1 MEQVMQSIE
10 HVTFRLVPGT
20 DRAAF
25 LENARRTEAA
35 VRRQPGF
42 QSRMLLEGDDGTWSD
57 IVTWA
62 SHADAMAAATDI
74 LSDPDFAPFGAMIDG
89 PTVQMTHSALVWRL
103 D

>member
-1 MEQVMQSIE
+1 MQSIE
-10 HVTFRLVPGT
+10 LVTFRLNPGT

-42 QSRMLLEGDDGTWSD
+42 VARMLTEGEDGIWSD

-62 SHADAMAAATDI
+62 SHADAMAAAKTVM
-74 LSDPDFAPFGAMIDG
+74 SDPDFAPFGAMIDG
-89 PTVQMTHSALVWRL
+89 STVQMSHSALVWHL
-103 D
+103 A